1 MNARLKPYL
10 SVSTNLGRINSGL
23 ELGLNVK
30 SEELLKIIYDRR
42 SVRRYERKPIPE
54 DVLRA
59 ILETGRL
66 APTARNKQPWHF
78 IVVTKPELKRK
89 LIFSSWNSFM
99 EDAGAIIVG
108 CGDSREKWAV
118 VDVAIALE
126 NMMIAAEALGLG
138 SCWIGYFEEPEVK
151 RALRIPDYLKVV
163 AMIAVGYPAEKPEPP
178 PKKSLEEIVHYE
190 IFQQ

>member
-1 MNARLKPYL
+1 M
-10 SVSTNLGRINSGL
+10 
-23 ELGLNVK
+23 K

-42 SVRRYERKPIPE
+42 SVRRYERRPIPK
-54 DVLRA
+54 DVLKA
-59 ILETGRL
+59 ILEAGRL

-78 IVVTKPELKRK
+78 VVVTKPELKRR

-126 NMMIAAEALGLG
+126 NMVIAAEALGLG
-138 SCWIGYFEEPEVK
+138 SCWIGHFEESEVK

-178 PKKSLEEIVHYE
+178 PKKSLDEIVHYE
-190 IFQQ
+190 TFRREEGKL

>member
-1 MNARLKPYL
+1 MNALLKPYL
-10 SVSTNLGRINSGL
+10 SISTNLGRINSGL

-30 SEELLKIIYDRR
+30 SEELLKIIYNRR

-59 ILETGRL
+59 ILEAGRL

-126 NMMIAAEALGLG
+126 NMVIAAEALGLG
-138 SCWIGYFEEPEVK
+138 SCWIGRFEEPEVK

-190 IFQQ
+190 TFQ

>member
-30 SEELLKIIYDRR
+30 SEELLKIIYNRR

-59 ILETGRL
+59 ILEAGRL

-126 NMMIAAEALGLG
+126 NMVIAAEALGLG
-138 SCWIGYFEEPEVK
+138 SCWIGRFEEPEVK

-190 IFQQ
+190 TFQ

>member
-1 MNARLKPYL
+1 M
-10 SVSTNLGRINSGL
+10 
-23 ELGLNVK
+23 K

-42 SVRRYERKPIPE
+42 SVRRYERRPIPK
-54 DVLRA
+54 DVLNA
-59 ILETGRL
+59 ILEAGRL

-78 IVVTKPELKRK
+78 VVVTKPELKRR

-126 NMMIAAEALGLG
+126 NMVIAAEALGLG
-138 SCWIGYFEEPEVK
+138 SCWIGYFEESEVN
-151 RALRIPDYLKVV
+151 RALGIPDHLRVV

-178 PKKSLEEIVHYE
+178 PKKSLDEIVHYE
-190 IFQQ
+190 TFRREEGKL

>member
-10 SVSTNLGRINSGL
+10 SVSTNLGRINSDL

-59 ILETGRL
+59 ILEAGRL

-151 RALRIPDYLKVV
+151 RALRIPDHLKVV

>member
-10 SVSTNLGRINSGL
+10 SVSTNLGRINSDL

-59 ILETGRL
+59 ILESGRL

-78 IVVTKPELKRK
+78 IVVTRPELKRK

-126 NMMIAAEALGLG
+126 NMVIAAEALGLG

-190 IFQQ
+190 TFQ